1 MPLERRGDINRLRF
15 SGQTLG
21 ARCLIEM
28 TVELRSSTEDETLNR
43 YGPSS
48 RLPLT

>member
-1 MPLERRGDINRLRF
+1 MPLERRGDVNRLR
-15 SGQTLG
+15 SSEQTLG

-28 TVELRSSTEDETLNR
+28 TVELRSSTEDQTLNR

-48 RLPLT
+48 RLLFT